1 MTQIVVTDTLRALLH
16 DLSQSV
22 ELTDASGR
30 VLARVIP
37 VLDPANYEPVEPDL
51 SPEEYARR
59 LQEPDFSTAEV
70 IAHLERL

>member
-51 SPEEYARR
+51 SPEERERR
-59 LQEPDFSTAEV
+59 RQEPDFSTAEV
-70 IAHLERL
+70 LAHLERL